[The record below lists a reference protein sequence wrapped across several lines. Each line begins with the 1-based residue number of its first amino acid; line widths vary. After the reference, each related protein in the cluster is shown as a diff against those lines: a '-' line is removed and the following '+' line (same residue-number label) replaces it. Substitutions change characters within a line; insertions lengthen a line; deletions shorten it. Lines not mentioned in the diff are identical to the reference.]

1 MAAGNIK
8 RYEMLVNE
16 YDVADFLDRIE
27 KGNADECWI
36 WNGTKVAE
44 GYGVIQRRKSG
55 KTVTIFTHRLSYF
68 IHKGEIPQD
77 LVIDHYC
84 HTLALDTCLIK
95 TECKHRACVNPDH
108 LRAITAQENSRIK
121 RANRNAVPPLST
133 YQFRREKRGTC
144 RKGHAWIEE
153 NMITR
158 KSGRVDCLTCRKN
171 HNAKSNAKV
180 GA

>member
-16 YDVADFLDRIE
+16 YDIADFLDRIKKQGE
-27 KGNADECWI
+27 DDCWL
-36 WNGTKVAE
+36 WQGTKVAE

-55 KTVTIFTHRLSYF
+55 KTVTIFAHRLSYF

-95 TECKHRACVNPDH
+95 TVCKHSA
-108 LRAITAQENSRIK
+108 
-121 RANRNAVPPLST
+121 
-133 YQFRREKRGTC
+133 
-144 RKGHAWIEE
+144 
-153 NMITR
+153 
-158 KSGRVDCLTCRKN
+158 
-171 HNAKSNAKV
+171 
-180 GA
+180 